1 MRRGDVVAVRQGSSL
16 TKRFPPAS
24 AGSNNEVHTAWRGLV
39 FLKDSLEGM
48 VRERIADDIYVFTSR
63 LYAQVTAG
71 AIITKEGVI
80 LIDTLYF
87 PEETWAIKEFLEDR
101 LGHKIRYVINTH
113 YHADHTQGSCLFPQ
127 ARIISH
133 AMCRELLDTVGRE
146 GLAEAKS
153 NSPELEDVQI
163 VLPDLFFDK
172 GEMTINFGGKNLRL
186 LHMPGHSSDLIGIF
200 VVNNRILFASDN
212 MMPVPTIFDGSF
224 ADLTNSLNMMLEMK
238 PDTVVQG
245 HGEVILRGEVESV
258 IQSNLDYLSTIK
270 ARVSDIIASG
280 KSEDSLREIDI
291 ESCGKSRIPLNG
303 LVADL
308 HQANLHKLYQTLR
321 DA

>member
-1 MRRGDVVAVRQGSSL
+1 
-16 TKRFPPAS
+16 
-24 AGSNNEVHTAWRGLV
+24 
-39 FLKDSLEGM
+39 M

-113 YHADHTQGSCLFPQ
+113 YHADHTQGSCLFPK
-127 ARIISH
+127 ARIVSH
-133 AMCRELLDTVGRE
+133 AMCRQLLDSVGRA

-153 NSPELEDVQI
+153 QSQELDNVNI
-163 VLPDLFFDK
+163 ILPDLYFDE
-172 GEMTINFGGKNLRL
+172 GEMAINFGGKNLSL
-186 LHMPGHSSDLIGIF
+186 VHMPGHSLDLIGVF
-200 VVNNRILFASDN
+200 VKNNRILFASDN

-224 ADLTNSLNMMLEMK
+224 NALNNSLHKMLEMK

-245 HGEVILRGEVESV
+245 HGEVILRGEIESV
-258 IQSNLDYLSTIK
+258 IQSNLDYLSKIKSEVAKTI
-270 ARVSDIIASG
+270 DSG
-280 KSEDSLREIDI
+280 KSEDSLNAIDI

-308 HQANLHKLYQTLR
+308 HQANLHKLYQELSNE
-321 DA
+321 